1 MRGTY
6 SPELVTLSIVV
17 AIIASYTALDLAGR
31 VATAVQKRYWYW
43 LICGAVAMGAGI
55 WSMHFIGMLA
65 FQLPIPMAY
74 DIPITLLSLLIAV
87 LVSGFAL
94 YIVNH

>member
-1 MRGTY
+1 MIGTY

-31 VATAVQKRYWYW
+31 VASATQKRCWYW
-43 LICGAVAMGAGI
+43 LVRGAFAMGAGI

-65 FQLPIPMAY
+65 FKLPIPRRS
-74 DIPITLLSLLIAV
+74 ICRSRCCRC
-87 LVSGFAL
+87 
-94 YIVNH
+94 